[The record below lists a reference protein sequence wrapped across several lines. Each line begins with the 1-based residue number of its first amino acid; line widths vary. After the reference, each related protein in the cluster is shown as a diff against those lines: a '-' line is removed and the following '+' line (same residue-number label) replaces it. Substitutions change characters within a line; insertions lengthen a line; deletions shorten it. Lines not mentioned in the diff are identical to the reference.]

1 MRGCTGTVRVAESTE
16 YVTLDDQQSLGKP
29 MGIVPIYVWNHFL
42 SADNRDGL
50 VARPEQSVL
59 PEVMEERKTQFRRL
73 QDQDPYLL
81 ERLVRLFRIF
91 KAVYCPTSPRH
102 IESATLIC
110 EFFKLPLPIADS
122 RLDAVDYGNFKGQP
136 LSVMQPPH
144 NYVEIAYPG
153 GESWLQCVA
162 RWRSF
167 FEETFPKHNGYPV
180 LLAGQTRAAIRMC
193 AHLCDGMKISDAV
206 DLEVTDPK
214 VPWVYFYK
222 Y

>member
-1 MRGCTGTVRVAESTE
+1 
-16 YVTLDDQQSLGKP
+16 
-29 MGIVPIYVWNHFL
+29 MGIVPLYVWNHL
-42 SADNRDGL
+42 PSADNRDGL
-50 VARPEQSVL
+50 VARSEQSVL
-59 PEVMEERKTQFRRL
+59 PVEIEKRKMKFQRL
-73 QDQDPYLL
+73 QEQDPYLL

-110 EFFKLPLPIADS
+110 EFFKLPAPILDG
-122 RLDAVDYGNFKGQP
+122 RLDAVDYGDLKGRP
-136 LSVMQPPH
+136 MSSMKPPH
-144 NYVEIAYPG
+144 TYVETPYPG

-167 FEETFPKHNGYPV
+167 FEEVLPNYDGQPV

-193 AHLCDGMKISDAV
+193 AHLCDGMKIDDAV
-206 DLEVTDPK
+206 DLEVTDTK

-222 Y
+222 F